1 MTPWGQGP
9 LVVRRLASTFGPGNA
24 PLAAGVGFQWEA
36 VSVPPATPALAEGSR
51 EGRGLSRDLG
61 SPCPSSP
68 TAHQARSRRTGCR
81 RRQLVTRNRD
91 NGAPSLPCWHA
102 TQRSQPAS
110 HLALPAAT
118 IGKYPTALT

>member
-68 TAHQARSRRTGCR
+68 PARPARSRQPDWLLPMLLRRGCH
-81 RRQLVTRNRD
+81 RQ
-91 NGAPSLPCWHA
+91 APRHRPGELLLGRVAGGSLSCCP
-102 TQRSQPAS
+102 P
-110 HLALPAAT
+110 
-118 IGKYPTALT
+118 PT